1 MYQVI
6 KLYGDY
12 EPWWFLDGWE
22 EDIVSKDVFSRYE
35 DAYTAFQKEWVR
47 LSEKFPK
54 KQSKNGTLV
63 AFWDES
69 DQHWCEECDEYVQRY
84 HSLMLVEAKENLSA
98 GFVKPLT
105 PPCLRTCRLKQ
116 DKCVNYEEK
125 D

>member
-22 EDIVSKDVFSRYE
+22 EDIVSKDVFSCYE

-47 LSEKFPK
+47 LSENFPMRK
-54 KQSKNGTLV
+54 TKNGTLA
-63 AFWDES
+63 AFWDEQ
-69 DQHWCEECDEYVQRY
+69 DQHWCEECEEYLQRY
-84 HSLMLVEAKENLSA
+84 HSLMLVESKENLPA
-98 GFVKPLT
+98 GFVKSQT
-105 PPCLRTCRLKQ
+105 PPRLRTCRLKQ
-116 DKCVNYEEK
+116 DKCMNHEEK